1 MITAC
6 STTNTTPPW
15 KIGSPAPNASF
26 PNWTTITVS
35 GTGPGNS
42 TNGMVVSLP
51 YPPYDS
57 IWSDQIT
64 TDSNGNWTASVRLT
78 IEGPLKITIGA
89 VDASVDLQTRQVDEI
104 NVDNFDQIDI
114 NVTPNGPDPN
124 APNQN

>member
-1 MITAC
+1 
-6 STTNTTPPW
+6 
-15 KIGSPAPNASF
+15 
-26 PNWTTITVS
+26 
-35 GTGPGNS
+35 
-42 TNGMVVSLP
+42 MVVSLP